1 LQFKIFGGN
10 ERRKKDKKLK
20 KTKAANKRRYF
31 RLKMEIFFLYI
42 YIFII
47 IIIIRPI
54 FLIPCHPC
62 PPDAPKSIQVQLDAV
77 NC

>member
-1 LQFKIFGGN
+1 MFGGN

-20 KTKAANKRRYF
+20 KTKAADKRRYF
-31 RLKMEIFFLYI
+31 RLKMKIFFLYI

-54 FLIPCHPC
+54 FFIPYRPC
-62 PPDAPKSIQVQLDAV
+62 LPVAPKSI
-77 NC
+77 